1 MKEEFGFAR
10 ESKAG
15 SHQVGSVSA
24 YEPILSV
31 QLRDRRAAWRVRE
44 YEGQPD
50 KGCMG
55 RCILAAWVG
64 CRITLAGLPWKQFAS
79 WLVQFGDREWC
90 VLCNEHADTL
100 QCSKSCDII

>member
-1 MKEEFGFAR
+1 MSVRGGAWSLRERGVVFAR

-15 SHQVGSVSA
+15 IHQVRSVSA

-55 RCILAAWVG
+55 RCILAAWIE
-64 CRITLAGLPWKQFAS
+64 CRITLAGLPWEQVAS
-79 WLVQFGDREWC
+79 WLVELWGSRM
-90 VLCNEHADTL
+90 VGVVYL
-100 QCSKSCDII
+100 SCR